1 MIKNDCLAH
10 TEQKRRAGGFTLM
23 NNNER
28 DKIHERI
35 REIESEVFP
44 QIDEELDT
52 LEDIY
57 RKKLREQGK
66 TEYTERARKIYLD
79 KYSEY
84 ENVCDEYQQ
93 LLKIIRKE

>member
-1 MIKNDCLAH
+1 
-10 TEQKRRAGGFTLM
+10 M

-93 LLKIIRKE
+93 LLNIIRKE

>member
-1 MIKNDCLAH
+1 M
-10 TEQKRRAGGFTLM
+10 AGGFTLM

-93 LLKIIRKE
+93 LLNIIRKE

>member
-1 MIKNDCLAH
+1 
-10 TEQKRRAGGFTLM
+10 M

-28 DKIHERI
+28 DKIHDRI

-52 LEDIY
+52 LEAIY
-57 RKKLREQGK
+57 RKKLREQGE

-84 ENVCDEYQQ
+84 ENVCDEYHQ
-93 LLKIIRKE
+93 LLNIIRKE

>member
-1 MIKNDCLAH
+1 
-10 TEQKRRAGGFTLM
+10 M

-35 REIESEVFP
+35 REIESEVFL

-52 LEDIY
+52 LEAIY

-93 LLKIIRKE
+93 LLNTIRKE

>member
-1 MIKNDCLAH
+1 M
-10 TEQKRRAGGFTLM
+10 AGGFTLM

-52 LEDIY
+52 LDI
-57 RKKLREQGK
+57 
-66 TEYTERARKIYLD
+66 
-79 KYSEY
+79 
-84 ENVCDEYQQ
+84 
-93 LLKIIRKE
+93 IIK

>member
-1 MIKNDCLAH
+1 M
-10 TEQKRRAGGFTLM
+10 AGGFTLM

>member
-1 MIKNDCLAH
+1 
-10 TEQKRRAGGFTLM
+10 M

-28 DKIHERI
+28 DKIHDRI

-52 LEDIY
+52 LEAIY

-66 TEYTERARKIYLD
+66 TEYTERARKNYLN

-93 LLKIIRKE
+93 LLNIIRKE